1 MRLAT
6 VSVNGEKRLAAV
18 KEEKYIDLNLAYK
31 LFLESQGKLRASQL
45 ADAQIPAD
53 MVGFL
58 QGGEESMMLAKA
70 ATDFVEKSEF
80 TTEVRSKLFYENT
93 QVKLE
98 APVQNPG
105 KIICVGLNYR
115 THIMEMGRELPTIPV
130 VFAKF
135 SNTIIG
141 PNDPILKPKVSD
153 ELDHEAEFAFIIG
166 KRGKHIS
173 EEDAMDYV
181 AGYTI
186 ANDVSVRDFQKRT
199 IEWLQGK
206 TFDTSLP
213 MGPYLVTK
221 ESLPNA
227 FNLELSL
234 KLNGVERQHANTN
247 DLVFTVPF
255 LVSFLSSIMTLE
267 PGDVILTGTPGGVGL
282 ARTTDKWMKHGDVVR
297 VEIEGLG
304 VLENPVVNEE

>member
-6 VSVNGEKRLAAV
+6 MSVNGDKRIAAV
-18 KEEKYIDLNLAYK
+18 IGEKYIDVNLAAK
-31 LFLESQGKLRASQL
+31 LYLENQGKLRASQL
-45 ADAQIPAD
+45 ANAQVPAD

-58 QGGEESMMLAKA
+58 QGGEESMELAKESVE
-70 ATDFVEKSEF
+70 FVEKTAFSKEI
-80 TTEVRSKLFYENT
+80 RNKLFYENAH
-93 QVKLE
+93 VKLE
-98 APVQNPG
+98 APVQKPG

-115 THIMEMGRELPTIPV
+115 THIIEMGRELPTIPV

-135 SNTIIG
+135 GNTIIG

-153 ELDHEAEFAFIIG
+153 ELDHEAEFTFVIG

-173 EEDAMDYV
+173 EEDALDYV

-221 ESLPNA
+221 DSLPNA
-227 FNLELSL
+227 FNLDLSL
-234 KLNGVERQHANTN
+234 TLNGVERQRANTN
-247 DLVFTVPF
+247 DLVFSVPF

-267 PGDVILTGTPGGVGL
+267 PGDVILTGTPGGVGQ

-304 VLENPVVNEE
+304 VLENPIVNEE